1 MKIGIPKEIK
11 NHENRVAITPA
22 GVLELVHN
30 GHQIFIEQS
39 AGLGSGYS
47 DQDYQVVGATLITKA
62 SDVFKQAELILK
74 VKEPQKEECAYIKE
88 HHIIFTYLHLASS
101 YSLTQSLISS
111 KSVCIAY
118 ETVQLSNKTLPLL
131 VPMSEVAGRIAI
143 QEGARFL
150 LKPFGGRGI
159 LLGGVTGVKAANV
172 LIIGAG
178 VVGLEAAKM
187 AIGLGAKVTM
197 LDVNL
202 EKLKAVKHLFSSIQ
216 TLYSTEFNIS
226 NELLITD
233 LLIGAVL
240 IPGGKAPKLVTKAM
254 IKTMKKGSVV
264 IDVAVDQGGCIETC
278 HPTTHEYPTYVVD
291 DVIHYG
297 VVNMPGAVPFTSTQA
312 LTNTTL
318 PYVLQI
324 ANKGW
329 KKAIRENEPLQKG
342 VNLING
348 HVVYEVLAKDFDLPY
363 VDIQKFM

>member
-30 GHQIFIEQS
+30 GHQVFIEHS
-39 AGLGSGYS
+39 AGLGSGYL
-47 DQDYQVVGATLITKA
+47 DYDYQVVGADLVSKA
-62 SDVFKQAELILK
+62 SDVFKEAELILK
-74 VKEPQKEECAYIKE
+74 VKEPQKEEYQYIKE

-111 KSVCIAY
+111 KAICIAY
-118 ETVQLSNKTLPLL
+118 ETVQLSNNTLPLL
-131 VPMSEVAGRIAI
+131 IPMSEVAGRIAI

-150 LKPFGGRGI
+150 LQPFGGRGV
-159 LLGGVTGVKAANV
+159 LLGGVTGVAAANV

-187 AIGLGAKVTM
+187 AIGLGAKVTI
-197 LDVNL
+197 LDIDL
-202 EKLKAVKHLFSSIQ
+202 ERLKAIKHILPSIQ
-216 TLYSTEFNIS
+216 TLFSNDFNIS
-226 NELLITD
+226 KELLVTD
-233 LLIGAVL
+233 LLIGSVL
-240 IPGGKAPKLVTKAM
+240 IPGGKAPKLVTKSM

-278 HPTTHEYPTYVVD
+278 HPTTHQHPTYIVD
-291 DVIHYG
+291 NVIHYG
-297 VVNMPGAVPFTSTQA
+297 VANMPGAVPFTSTQA

-329 KKAIRENEPLQKG
+329 KKAIKENKSLENG
-342 VNLING
+342 VNLVNG
-348 HVVYEVLAKDFDLPY
+348 HVVHQVLAKDFDLPY
-363 VDIQKFM
+363 VDIQKFI

>member
-30 GHQIFIEQS
+30 GHQVFIEQA
-39 AGLGSGYS
+39 AGLASGYS
-47 DQDYQVVGATLITKA
+47 DKEYETVGATLVTKA
-62 SDVFKQAELILK
+62 SDIFKEAILILK
-74 VKEPQKEECAYIKE
+74 VKEPQKEECAYIKG

-111 KSVCIAY
+111 KSICIAY
-118 ETVQLSNKTLPLL
+118 ETVQLANGTLPLL
-131 VPMSEVAGRIAI
+131 VPMSEVAGRIAV

-150 LKPFGGRGI
+150 LKSSGGRGI
-159 LLGGVTGVKAANV
+159 LLGGVTGVAAANV

-197 LDVNL
+197 LDLSL
-202 EKLKAVKHLFSSIQ
+202 ERLKTVKHLLPSVQ
-216 TLYSTEFNIS
+216 TLYSTELSIAK
-226 NELLITD
+226 EILTAD
-233 LLIGAVL
+233 VVIGAVL
-240 IPGGKAPKLVTKAM
+240 IPGGKAPKLVTKSM
-254 IKTMKKGSVV
+254 IRTMKKGSVV

-278 HPTTHEYPTYVVD
+278 HPTTYEHPTYLVN

-297 VVNMPGAVPFTSTQA
+297 VANMPGAVPFTSTQA

-329 KKAIRENEPLQKG
+329 QQAIKDNKSLQKG
-342 VNLING
+342 VNLIKGN
-348 HVVYEVLAKDFDLPY
+348 VVHQVLAKDFDLPY
-363 VDIQKFM
+363 IDINKFI